1 MASLSHLECLRG
13 IGKSARGVKFAL
25 KSVSLSAKFLAF
37 ESVGLGSSKRGLL
50 LDSDY
55 LRDEGSETWLPSAEW
70 VSASKPAPKLK
81 IVKAAAPK
89 AAPATKK
96 AKKAA

>member
-1 MASLSHLECLRG
+1 MKSL
-13 IGKSARGVKFAL
+13 VT
-25 KSVSLSAKFLAF
+25 LSRAF
-37 ESVGLGSSKRGLL
+37 VEFGPFTKAEVLDFSKRGLL

-70 VSASKPAPKLK
+70 VAAAQPAPKLK
-81 IVKAAAPK
+81 VVKAAAPK
-89 AAPATKK
+89 AAPAAKK

>member
-1 MASLSHLECLRG
+1 MKSL
-13 IGKSARGVKFAL
+13 VT
-25 KSVSLSAKFLAF
+25 LSRAF
-37 ESVGLGSSKRGLL
+37 VEFGPFTKAEVLDFSKRGLL

-55 LRDEGSETWLPSAEW
+55 LRDEGSEAWMPAAEW

-89 AAPATKK
+89 AAPAAKKTKK
-96 AKKAA
+96 AA